1 MPEKSTPVATPQI
14 DDRRDR
20 GGYHQLS
27 RIEQDLAEL
36 QIGAVVYEHLDQIED
51 GLAYFRSLA
60 VNSPQLLAAD
70 QFEAQWRAANLQADR
85 SVRELRELAAEAS
98 AKLLEV
104 RS

>member
-1 MPEKSTPVATPQI
+1 MAAAA
-14 DDRRDR
+14 
-20 GGYHQLS
+20 GGYHPLS

-51 GLAYFRSLA
+51 GLVIDGLAYFRSVA
-60 VNSPQLLAAD
+60 VNSPQLRAAAD
-70 QFEAQWRAANLQADR
+70 QLEAQGRAADLQADR

-98 AKLLEV
+98 AKLFEV